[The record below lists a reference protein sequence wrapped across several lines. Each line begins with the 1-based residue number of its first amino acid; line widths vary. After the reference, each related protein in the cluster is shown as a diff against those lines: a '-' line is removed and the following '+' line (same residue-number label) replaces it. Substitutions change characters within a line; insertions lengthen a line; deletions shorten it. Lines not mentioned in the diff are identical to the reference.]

1 MANQDTAKKKVIS
14 SLIWKFFERIGYQG
28 VNFIVQ
34 IVLARLLLP
43 EDYGIISLLIVF
55 VNIANAIIQ
64 NGFNT
69 ALIQKK
75 EVDEIDISSA
85 FFVTLI
91 LSIFLYVVLYL
102 SAPSISEFYRM
113 PKMIPVLRVLALLL
127 PLGAVN
133 SIQIA
138 ILSRNLQFYKLLISN
153 MSAVICSGTSGIIL
167 AYMGAGVWA
176 LVVQQLLFNLISCI
190 VLWFVVKWR
199 PSLRFSIQSIK
210 TLFSFGWKMLVSR
223 LINLIYGDIYSLVI
237 GRVFSANALGYYN
250 RGKQFS
256 YTIIMSIDGAIQSV
270 MLPAYSREQENKKVL
285 KSMTRRSI
293 VTSSYV
299 VFPVMMGLG
308 VVARPLVSLLLTDKW
323 LGCVP
328 FLQINCFI
336 YALYPIHSA
345 NLQVICAMGKSEV
358 YLKLEVIKKILGVA
372 IMFCTLPF
380 GIYWFTFG
388 GVITGLLS
396 TVINAFPNIEYLDY
410 SIAEQWKD
418 IFPSFILSIVMG
430 AIVYPIQFLPI
441 NNLFILFIQI
451 IVGVIIYVGASVV
464 FRLECFYYLKN
475 TILDMIR
482 GKKKV

>member
-1 MANQDTAKKKVIS
+1 MANQDTTKKKVIS

-55 VNIANAIIQ
+55 VNIANAMIQ

-85 FFVTLI
+85 FFVTLV

-102 SAPSISEFYRM
+102 SAPAISDFYRM

-167 AYMGAGVWA
+167 AYMGTGVWA

-199 PSLRFSIQSIK
+199 PSLRFSIQSI
-210 TLFSFGWKMLVSR
+210 
-223 LINLIYGDIYSLVI
+223 
-237 GRVFSANALGYYN
+237 
-250 RGKQFS
+250 
-256 YTIIMSIDGAIQSV
+256 
-270 MLPAYSREQENKKVL
+270 
-285 KSMTRRSI
+285 
-293 VTSSYV
+293 
-299 VFPVMMGLG
+299 
-308 VVARPLVSLLLTDKW
+308 
-323 LGCVP
+323 
-328 FLQINCFI
+328 
-336 YALYPIHSA
+336 
-345 NLQVICAMGKSEV
+345 
-358 YLKLEVIKKILGVA
+358 
-372 IMFCTLPF
+372 
-380 GIYWFTFG
+380 
-388 GVITGLLS
+388 
-396 TVINAFPNIEYLDY
+396 
-410 SIAEQWKD
+410 
-418 IFPSFILSIVMG
+418 
-430 AIVYPIQFLPI
+430 
-441 NNLFILFIQI
+441 
-451 IVGVIIYVGASVV
+451 
-464 FRLECFYYLKN
+464 
-475 TILDMIR
+475 
-482 GKKKV
+482 

>member
-1 MANQDTAKKKVIS
+1 M
-14 SLIWKFFERIGYQG
+14 WKFFERMGYQG
-28 VNFIVQ
+28 INFIVQ
-34 IVLARLLLP
+34 IILARLLLP

-75 EVDEIDISSA
+75 EVDDTDISSA
-85 FFVTLI
+85 FFVTLM
-91 LSIFLYVVLYL
+91 LSIILYIVLYVT
-102 SAPSISEFYRM
+102 APLISSFYRM
-113 PKMIPVLRVLALLL
+113 PRMITVLRVLALIL

-138 ILSRNLQFYKLLISN
+138 ILSRNFQFYKLLISN
-153 MSAVICSGTSGIIL
+153 MSAVIVSGATGIML

-176 LVVQQLLFNLISCI
+176 LVVQQLLFNLVSCI

-199 PSLRFSIQSIK
+199 PRLKFSIQSIR

-223 LINLIYGDIYSLVI
+223 LINLIYGDIYSLII
-237 GRVFSANALGYYN
+237 GRVFNANALGLYN

-270 MLPAYSREQENKKVL
+270 MLPAYSKEQDNKDVL
-285 KSMTRRSI
+285 KAMTRRSI
-293 VTSSYV
+293 VTSSYI
-299 VFPVMMGLG
+299 VFPVMTGLG
-308 VVARPLVSLLLTDKW
+308 VVAAPLVSLLLTDKW

-358 YLKLEVIKKILGVA
+358 YLKLEIIKKILGIF
-372 IMFCTLPF
+372 IMICTLPF

-388 GVITGLLS
+388 GVITGLIS
-396 TVINAFPNIEYLDY
+396 TVINAFPNIEYLNY
-410 SIAEQWKD
+410 SVLEQWKD

-430 AIVYPIQFLPI
+430 AIVYPIQFLP
-441 NNLFILFIQI
+441 LGSLSILILQVAAGI
-451 IVGVIIYVGASVV
+451 IVYVGGSVL
-464 FRLECFYYLKN
+464 FRFECFFYLKDTVFN
-475 TILDMIR
+475 MIR
-482 GKKKV
+482 GGKRK